1 MTNGL
6 VEDPRWDTDRLWGD
20 LDFLEDDC
28 IDTLG
33 GMSLLAAL
41 RAKEFSPAYYAA
53 HMLRAIARI
62 RTARKLYLID
72 EAICAAIEYGDLLAE
87 QCAYWDARWALGER
101 RLKVRGNAA
110 LATHGTPEERKKRKE
125 RVLGLFNDAMC
136 NGAQTYDHAY
146 TIVAEKVGCS
156 PRTVRRVV
164 TGS

>member
-1 MTNGL
+1 MRDGL
-6 VEDPRWDTDRLWGD
+6 VEDPGWDIDTLWSD

-33 GMSLLAAL
+33 GMSLLRAL
-41 RAKEFSPAYYAA
+41 RSQKFSPAYYAA

-87 QCAYWDARWALGER
+87 QCALWDARWALGER

-125 RVLGLFNDAMC
+125 RVRTLFSEAM
-136 NGAQTYDHAY
+136 NGGARTYDHAY
-146 TIVAEKVGCS
+146 GIVAKKIGCS
-156 PRTVRRVV
+156 PRTVRRIV
-164 TGS
+164 TGR